1 MNNWEKLTLKIDQSD
16 FLKGVAIIFVLLGH
30 IWGVAVI
37 LVSIV
42 MAVVT
47 EKCWKLFVEGV
58 QTLAKMG
65 LNEVADK
72 VMTNFQ
78 GLYDI
83 YFFLIVL
90 SKGMG
95 FESDNIW
102 YKVSFA
108 IGTVLICLKLYNET
122 YKKEN

>member
-16 FLKGVAIIFVLLGH
+16 FLKGVAIIFVLLGY

-58 QTLAKMG
+58 QTLAKNG
-65 LNEVADK
+65 AK
-72 VMTNFQ
+72 
-78 GLYDI
+78 
-83 YFFLIVL
+83 
-90 SKGMG
+90 
-95 FESDNIW
+95 
-102 YKVSFA
+102 
-108 IGTVLICLKLYNET
+108 
-122 YKKEN
+122 

>member
-37 LVSIV
+37 LVSTV

-58 QTLAKMG
+58 QTLAKNG
-65 LNEVADK
+65 AK
-72 VMTNFQ
+72 
-78 GLYDI
+78 
-83 YFFLIVL
+83 
-90 SKGMG
+90 
-95 FESDNIW
+95 
-102 YKVSFA
+102 
-108 IGTVLICLKLYNET
+108 
-122 YKKEN
+122 

>member
-37 LVSIV
+37 LVSTV

-58 QTLAKMG
+58 QTLAKNG
-65 LNEVADK
+65 VK
-72 VMTNFQ
+72 
-78 GLYDI
+78 
-83 YFFLIVL
+83 
-90 SKGMG
+90 
-95 FESDNIW
+95 
-102 YKVSFA
+102 
-108 IGTVLICLKLYNET
+108 
-122 YKKEN
+122 